1 MNPPDPKTELLELCD
16 RLLDGEF
23 GLEHRA
29 RLEALVLG
37 DAGLRRL
44 YVETMHLH
52 AALRLNSNRVGDIP
66 LADVIGALDDEPANV
81 VGFPRWPLQ
90 IAAAISIGFAA
101 WWFTPRPVEKPLAT
115 LVETNGARWENSS
128 LPTAPGSALRAG
140 RLRLSDG
147 VARIVFQS
155 GAKVSLEGTAELE
168 LTGPNACFLHSGALT
183 AHVPEQAR
191 GFVVGTANARLVDH
205 GTDFGIST
213 DVAGHAQVQ
222 VLKGEVELQHG
233 RTGAKLTLQTRES
246 AAVTPDKFAQAKEK
260 TDSEP
265 DRYAFVRPNE
275 SRQKPV
281 LTLTTAGGAG
291 DAAYVASPG
300 SRIHHSDTL
309 LLIKNAPTLAYLRK
323 AILRFDLGPLHE
335 RQVVDASL
343 TLNFEASGFGYASL
357 TGECVFAVY
366 GVSDDAQDDWSPETL
381 TWENAPAFT
390 AEAGRVDTTR
400 ALKLG
405 TFIMPRGVVSG
416 AFSLESPALADFLN
430 HDANRRATLVVVR
443 ETIEP
448 GNNAAVHGFAGNH
461 HPTLAPPTLRLTL
474 AK

>member
-23 GLEHRA
+23 SAGDRA

-37 DAGLRRL
+37 DADLRRL
-44 YVETMHLH
+44 YVETMHQH
-52 AALRLNSNRVGDIP
+52 AVLRLNSNRLGQVP
-66 LADVIGALDDEPANV
+66 LADVIGALDDVPSNIV
-81 VGFPRWPLQ
+81 RFPRWPLQ
-90 IAAAISIGFAA
+90 IAAAIAIGFAA
-101 WWFTPRPVEKPLAT
+101 WWFTPRPAEKALAT
-115 LVETNGARWENSS
+115 LVETNGARWDNSS

-140 RLRLSDG
+140 HLRLADG

-155 GAKVSLEGTAELE
+155 GAEVSLEGAADLE

-183 AHVPEQAR
+183 AHVPEQAH
-191 GFVVGTANARLVDH
+191 GFLVGTTNARLIDH

-213 DVAGHAQVQ
+213 DTAGRAQVQ
-222 VLKGEVELQHG
+222 VLKGEVELQHERSG
-233 RTGAKLTLQTRES
+233 DKLTLQTRES
-246 AAVTPDKFAQAKEK
+246 ARVTPEKFAQAKEK
-260 TDSEP
+260 GDGEV

-275 SRQKPV
+275 SRERPV
-281 LTLTTAGGAG
+281 LTLTTAGGSG

-309 LLIKNAPTLAYLRK
+309 LLVKNAPTVAYLRK
-323 AILRFDLGPLHE
+323 AILRFDLGPL
-335 RQVVDASL
+335 RDRPVADASL

-366 GVSDDAQDDWSPETL
+366 GVSDDAQDDWSAETL
-381 TWENAPAFT
+381 AWEDAPAF
-390 AEAGRVDTTR
+390 AADAGAVDTTR
-400 ALKLG
+400 AVKLG
-405 TFIMPRGVVSG
+405 TFTTPRGVVSG
-416 AFSLESPALADFLN
+416 AFSIETAALADFLN

-461 HPTLAPPTLRLTL
+461 HPSLAPPTLRLTL
-474 AK
+474 AR